1 MGRYVKHT
9 LSRRPVLPLAR
20 LEEIAHH
27 RYCARL
33 THVLG
38 SRHGSRKPEH
48 LMTAG
53 HQDLDQF
60 DTDES
65 AGVRNE

>member
-1 MGRYVKHT
+1 MKHP
-9 LSRRPVLPLAR
+9 LSRHPVLPLAR

-27 RYCARL
+27 RHCPGL

-48 LMTAG
+48 LMTTG

-65 AGVRNE
+65 AGARNE